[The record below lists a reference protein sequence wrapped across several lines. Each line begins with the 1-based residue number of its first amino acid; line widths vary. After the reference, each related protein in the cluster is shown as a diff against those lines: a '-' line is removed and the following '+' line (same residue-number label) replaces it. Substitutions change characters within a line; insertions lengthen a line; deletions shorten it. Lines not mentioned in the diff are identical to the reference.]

1 MGVAN
6 YASHPL
12 SVSLSPLNFLWRLT
26 CSSQLRSMSS
36 RSYCT
41 YCESVFS
48 SVNLVGGLRE
58 RGREREREGE

>member
-1 MGVAN
+1 
-6 YASHPL
+6 
-12 SVSLSPLNFLWRLT
+12 
-26 CSSQLRSMSS
+26 MSS

-58 RGREREREGE
+58 RGREREREGGEREGGREGGERMEFR